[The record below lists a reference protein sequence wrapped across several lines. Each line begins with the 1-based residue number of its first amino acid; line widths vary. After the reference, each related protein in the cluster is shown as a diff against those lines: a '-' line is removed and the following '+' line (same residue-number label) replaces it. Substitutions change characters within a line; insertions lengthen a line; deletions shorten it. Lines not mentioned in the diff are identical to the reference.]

1 MTFWADHANGLES
14 SSCPWYHCEL
24 STCLSI
30 RIIGAKLGLKCCSSR
45 LLPKWRN
52 ISKAWNEP
60 MIVSSLGEFV
70 IHYNLHV
77 CRTLNPFDEWNTFF
91 EHLQSKMIDPC
102 LVILEYCG
110 WEKTMI
116 FSHLCSVLCYPG
128 YFGGCYVSALLG
140 AKIIRFKFSVFLF
153 C

>member
-102 LVILEYCG
+102 LVRGILWVRKNNDILSSLFCFMLSRLF
-110 WEKTMI
+110 WW
-116 FSHLCSVLCYPG
+116 LLCQCSV
-128 YFGGCYVSALLG
+128 GCQNN
-140 AKIIRFKFSVFLF
+140 
-153 C
+153 